1 MASVSFQ
8 RVTKRFEGDVIAV
21 DRLELDV
28 RDGEFLVLVG
38 PSGSGKST
46 ALRMLAGL
54 DHPTEGRIRIGDRDV
69 TDVAPRER
77 DVAMVF
83 QNFALYPHMTVRENL
98 SFGLRM
104 RKVPRAEIERR
115 VAATAAQ
122 LGLQRLL
129 SRKPG
134 ALSGG
139 ERQRVA
145 LGRAIVREPSVFLF
159 DEPLSNLDARLRAET
174 RTELVRLHRE
184 LRTTMVY
191 VTHDQVEAMTMG
203 QRIAVLED
211 GRLQQVAAP
220 LELYDRPANRFVA
233 GFIGSPPMN
242 FFPGRIEAGTAR
254 RFNGRSFTLDLAA
267 PPADDAP
274 ARDVVLGIRPEHV
287 RPAGDDA
294 DLRIRVLVVE
304 PLGPET
310 LIYGRTDQDEDVGVR
325 IAGAAAIRPET
336 SLALRLDRDRIL
348 GFDPE
353 SGTALPLTAEARP

>member
-8 RVTKRFEGDVIAV
+8 GVTKRFDGGVLAV

-69 TDVAPRER
+69 TDVAPRDR

-83 QNFALYPHMTVRENL
+83 QNYALYPHMTVRENL
-98 SFGLRM
+98 GFGLRM
-104 RKVPRAEIERR
+104 RKTPRAEIEKR
-115 VAATAAQ
+115 VGETASK
-122 LGLQRLL
+122 LGIEALL
-129 SRKPG
+129 ARKPG
-134 ALSGG
+134 VLSGG

-159 DEPLSNLDARLRAET
+159 DEPLSNLDARLRAGM

-203 QRIAVLED
+203 QRIAVLRD

-220 LELYDRPANRFVA
+220 LDLYDRPANRFVA

-242 FFPGRIEAGTAR
+242 FFDGRLDTGPIR
-254 RFNGRSFTLDLAA
+254 RFTGRSFALELG
-267 PPADDAP
+267 PSGNDAT
-274 ARDVVLGIRPEHV
+274 ARDLVLGIRPEHL
-287 RPAGDDA
+287 RPAGGDA
-294 DLRIRVLVVE
+294 DFEIRVLVVE
-304 PLGPET
+304 PLGSET
-310 LIYGRTDQDEDVGVR
+310 LIYGQTNAGEDVGVR
-325 IAGAAAIRPET
+325 ITGAADARPE
-336 SLALRLDRDRIL
+336 SGLALRLDRDRL
-348 GFDPE
+348 HAFDPG
-353 SGTALPLTAEARP
+353 SGDAVPVSADTV